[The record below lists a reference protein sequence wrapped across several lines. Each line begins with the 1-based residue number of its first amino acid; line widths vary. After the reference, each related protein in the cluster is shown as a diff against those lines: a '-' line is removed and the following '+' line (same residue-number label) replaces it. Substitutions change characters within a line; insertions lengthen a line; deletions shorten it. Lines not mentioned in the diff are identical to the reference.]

1 MVGYVTPGANLM
13 EQVQRLLHLNNR
25 LGEGPVW
32 NVNERALYWVD
43 IDGHRFYRYHP
54 ATGAQ
59 EHFDVGQPIGV
70 LRFRKSGGLVM
81 ALRDGLAF
89 WDAQTPSLRF
99 IANPEPGKP
108 QARFNDGA
116 VDRLGRFWA
125 GTLAPGATS
134 RLYRLD
140 PDLSLH
146 TMETGIT
153 VSNGIG
159 WSPDNRTMYFTDSRI
174 HMIYAYDFD
183 LASGTITHRRA
194 FVHTPDDPSTPDG
207 LTVDSEGFIW
217 CARWGGWKVV
227 RYDPTGKVERE
238 IRLPVEY
245 PTSCAFGGE
254 TLDEL
259 YITSAWT
266 RLSEAQRKEQP
277 AAGDIFR
284 LKTNIKGLPEP
295 LFAG

>member
-1 MVGYVTPGANLM
+1 M

-32 NVNERALYWVD
+32 NVSEHALYWVN
-43 IDGHRFYRYHP
+43 IDSHCFYRYYP

-89 WDAQTPSLRF
+89 WDFQTQSLKF

-116 VDRLGRFWA
+116 VDRLGRFWT

-134 RLYRLD
+134 ALYRLD
-140 PDLSLH
+140 PDLSVH

-159 WSPDNRTMYFTDSRI
+159 WSPDNRTMYYCDSRI

-183 LASGTITHRRA
+183 LTSGTITNRRA

-254 TLDEL
+254 ALDEL

-266 RLSEAQRKEQP
+266 RLSDAQRKEQP
-277 AAGDIFR
+277 DAGDIFR
-284 LKTNIKGLPEP
+284 LKTNVKGLPEP

>member
-1 MVGYVTPGANLM
+1 M
-13 EQVQRLLHLNNR
+13 EQVERLLHLNNR

-32 NVNERALYWVD
+32 NVSEHALYWVN
-43 IDGHRFYRYHP
+43 IEGHCFYHYH
-54 ATGAQ
+54 T
-59 EHFDVGQPIGV
+59 
-70 LRFRKSGGLVM
+70 
-81 ALRDGLAF
+81 
-89 WDAQTPSLRF
+89 
-99 IANPEPGKP
+99 N
-108 QARFNDGA
+108 
-116 VDRLGRFWA
+116 
-125 GTLAPGATS
+125 
-134 RLYRLD
+134 
-140 PDLSLH
+140 
-146 TMETGIT
+146 
-153 VSNGIG
+153 
-159 WSPDNRTMYFTDSRI
+159 
-174 HMIYAYDFD
+174 
-183 LASGTITHRRA
+183 RRA
-194 FVHTPDDPSTPDG
+194 FVRTPDDPSTPDG

-254 TLDEL
+254 ALDEL

-277 AAGDIFR
+277 DAGDIFR

>member
-1 MVGYVTPGANLM
+1 M
-13 EQVQRLLHLNNR
+13 EHVERLIHLNNR

-32 NVNERALYWVD
+32 NVSEHALYWVD
-43 IDGHRFYRYHP
+43 IEGNCFYRYHP

-59 EHFDVGQPIGV
+59 ERFDVGQPIGV

-89 WDAQTPSLRF
+89 WDARTQALKF

-108 QARFNDGA
+108 NARFNDGA

-125 GTLAPGATS
+125 GTIAPGATS
-134 RLYRLD
+134 ALYRLD
-140 PDLSLH
+140 PDHSVH

-159 WSPDNRTMYFTDSRI
+159 WSPDNRTMYYCDSRI

-183 LASGTITHRRA
+183 LASGTITNRRA
-194 FVHTPDDPSTPDG
+194 FVHTPDDPSMPDG
-207 LTVDSEGFIW
+207 LTVDSEGFVW

-227 RYDPTGKVERE
+227 RYDPAGKVERE

-254 TLDEL
+254 ALDEL

-277 AAGDIFR
+277 DAGDIFR
-284 LKTNIKGLPEP
+284 LKTNVKGLPEP

>member
-1 MVGYVTPGANLM
+1 M
-13 EQVQRLLHLNNR
+13 EQAEQLLHLNNR

-32 NVNERALYWVD
+32 NVSERALYWVD
-43 IDGHRFYRYHP
+43 IDGQCFYRYYP

-59 EHFDVGQPIGV
+59 ERFDVGQPIGV
-70 LRFRKSGGLVM
+70 LRFRKSGGFVV

-89 WDAQTPSLRF
+89 WDAQTQSLKL

-108 QARFNDGA
+108 NARFNDGA
-116 VDRLGRFWA
+116 VDRRGRFWA

-134 RLYRLD
+134 ALYRLD
-140 PDLSLH
+140 PDLSVH

-159 WSPDNRTMYFTDSRI
+159 WSPDNRTMYYCDSRI
-174 HMIYAYDFD
+174 RMIYAYDFD
-183 LASGTITHRRA
+183 LASGTITNRRA
-194 FVHTPDDPSTPDG
+194 FVHTLDGPSTPDG
-207 LTVDSEGFIW
+207 LTVDSEGFVW
-217 CARWGGWKVV
+217 CARWGGWQVV

-254 TLDEL
+254 ALDEL

>member
-1 MVGYVTPGANLM
+1 M
-13 EQVQRLLHLNNR
+13 EQAERLLHLNNR

-32 NVNERALYWVD
+32 NVNERALYWVN
-43 IDGHRFYRYHP
+43 IDGNSFYRYYP
-54 ATGAQ
+54 ATGAL

-89 WDAQTPSLRF
+89 WDFQTQQLKF

-108 QARFNDGA
+108 DARFNDGA
-116 VDRLGRFWA
+116 VDRRGRFWG

-134 RLYRLD
+134 ALYRLD
-140 PDLSLH
+140 PDLSVH

-159 WSPDNRTMYFTDSRI
+159 WSPDNRTMYYCDSRI

-183 LASGTITHRRA
+183 LASGSIVNRRA

-254 TLDEL
+254 ALEL

-266 RLSEAQRKEQP
+266 RLSDAQRKEQP
-277 AAGDIFR
+277 DAGDIFR